1 MDNFHTT
8 TSRFD
13 SLVQLRELFSKYAKE
28 IQLYFSDKF
37 PSYISNREGAI
48 KDLQSEHSFKV
59 MKSADNEEITT
70 LHLHIFVK
78 LSTPTSIIPYN
89 NSKGSL
95 DEQLSEYGYLA
106 DIGPGNKVVM
116 RKSIL
121 VVTSA
126 STGESVT
133 IDMVSRTIELKIRK
147 EFRKECGISLDNIAD
162 HFDCYE
168 EALLL
173 LKMLDGLRR
182 LPVKDQSLRKMQ
194 FAVVNF
200 HGLLKL
206 FLPRSREASYLQ
218 AGLLKTLPN
227 ILTDKESVELSEVMV
242 RAVNPFGELPLQP
255 DAEWVVDI
263 ASWITQ
269 YVKDIDKKIQSSDS
283 DEKEVEASAVSSD
296 SSSVVGQEKSEE
308 SKTLD
313 KALELTKERNDYVLT
328 MVQNLILNCLER
340 KDTNHFDRFIGQRLK
355 ELFVPGQDAYS
366 ALFHYHSRLAQ
377 YIKGKEIVSQLVEDI
392 GSILYIGAP
401 KNYNNFNDKVDK
413 EILHMFNASH
423 ESQRSR

>member
-1 MDNFHTT
+1 MDNFHITT
-8 TSRFD
+8 VRFE
-13 SLVQLRELFSKYAKE
+13 SLVQLREIFASYAKQ
-28 IQLYFSDKF
+28 IKIPFSDKI
-37 PSYISNREGAI
+37 PSSISNSEGI
-48 KDLQSEHSFKV
+48 ITDLESEHAFKV
-59 MKSADNEEITT
+59 MRSIGNEAVPS
-70 LHLHIFVK
+70 LHLHLFVK
-78 LSTPTSIIPYN
+78 LSTPFSVFPYSG
-89 NSKGSL
+89 SKEDL
-95 DEQLSEYGYLA
+95 DEQLSKYGYIG
-106 DIGPGNKVVM
+106 DIGSGGKAVVNKD
-116 RKSIL
+116 IL
-121 VVTSA
+121 VVMNR
-126 STGESVT
+126 STVET
-133 IDMVSRTIELKIRK
+133 IAIDMESRAIELKIRK
-147 EFRKECGISLDNIAD
+147 ECEISLNDLAD
-162 HFDCYE
+162 HFDCRE
-168 EALLL
+168 EALVL

-194 FAVVNF
+194 LAVVNF
-200 HGLLKL
+200 HSLLKL

-218 AGLLKTLPN
+218 SGLLKTLPN
-227 ILTDKESVELSEVMV
+227 ILTDKEALELSETMV

-269 YVKDIDKKIQSSDS
+269 YVKDIDKKIQSAGS

-328 MVQNLILNCLER
+328 MVQNLILNRLER

-401 KNYNNFNDKVDK
+401 KNYSKFDDKVDK
-413 EILHMFNASH
+413 DIQTMISMLS
-423 ESQRSR
+423 SRQ

>member
-13 SLVQLRELFSKYAKE
+13 SLVQLRRLFAKYAKE
-28 IQLYFSDKF
+28 IQLYFYDKI
-37 PSYISNREGAI
+37 PSFIPNRKGII
-48 KDLQSEHSFKV
+48 KDLESESAFKV
-59 MKSADNEEITT
+59 MEIGDNERMTT
-70 LHLHIFVK
+70 LHQHLFVK
-78 LSTPTSIIPYN
+78 ISTPTFIFSYSR
-89 NSKGSL
+89 SKDGL
-95 DEQLSEYGYLA
+95 DEQFSEYGYLA
-106 DIGPGNKVVM
+106 DIDPGNEVTVNKNV
-116 RKSIL
+116 L
-121 VVTSA
+121 TVTSS
-126 STGESVT
+126 STAESIT
-133 IDMVSRTIELKIRK
+133 IDMESRTIELKK
-147 EFRKECGISLDNIAD
+147 RKECGNSLEIIAD

-168 EALLL
+168 EALVL

-182 LPVKDQSLRKMQ
+182 VPVKDQSLCKMQ

-242 RAVNPFGELPLQP
+242 RAMNPLGELPLQP

-269 YVKDIDKKIQSSDS
+269 YVKGIDKKIQSSDS
-283 DEKEVEASAVSSD
+283 DEKEVEASAVSND

-313 KALELTKERNDYVLT
+313 KALELSKERNDYVLT
-328 MVQNLILNCLER
+328 MVQNLILNRLER
-340 KDTNHFDRFIGQRLK
+340 KDTSHFDRFIGQRLK
-355 ELFVPGQDAYS
+355 ELFVPGQDVYS

-401 KNYNNFNDKVDK
+401 KNYSKFDDKVDK
-413 EILHMFNASH
+413 DIQNMVSILS
-423 ESQRSR
+423 SRR